1 MAATESDT
9 GTRVWRLRAL
19 CLAIAAAGL
28 GLDLWAKSVALAHLD
43 PTRPIPLLG
52 GLVTLQLIRNPGAA
66 FSMGESFTVVISLVG
81 IAALIGVLVWF
92 VPRIRHTGWAVA
104 IGLLLAGIMGNLF
117 DRLFREP
124 GPLRGHVI
132 DYIQLP
138 YFAIFNV
145 ADICITAAAV
155 MIVWLTVITK
165 VSPAGVRLED
175 RDDTGDE

>member
-1 MAATESDT
+1 MAESDT
-9 GTRVWRLRAL
+9 GTSVWRLRAL
-19 CLAIAAAGL
+19 CLTIAAVGL
-28 GLDLWAKSVALAHLD
+28 ALDLWAKDLALAHLD
-43 PTRPIPLLG
+43 PSRPIPLLG

-66 FSMGESFTVVISLVG
+66 FSMGESFTVVISIVG
-81 IAALIGVLVWF
+81 IAALIGVLFWF

-104 IGLLLAGIMGNLF
+104 IGLLLAGILGNLS

-132 DYIQLP
+132 DFIQLP

-155 MIVWLTVITK
+155 MIIWLTVITK

-175 RDDTGDE
+175 RDDADDE

>member
-1 MAATESDT
+1 VEAVPAATT
-9 GTRVWRLRAL
+9 NVVRLRVL
-19 CLAIAAAGL
+19 CLGIAAAGL
-28 GLDLWAKSVALAHLD
+28 VADLLAKNAALALLD
-43 PTRPIPLLG
+43 PKHPVPLLG

-175 RDDTGDE
+175 RDDAGDE